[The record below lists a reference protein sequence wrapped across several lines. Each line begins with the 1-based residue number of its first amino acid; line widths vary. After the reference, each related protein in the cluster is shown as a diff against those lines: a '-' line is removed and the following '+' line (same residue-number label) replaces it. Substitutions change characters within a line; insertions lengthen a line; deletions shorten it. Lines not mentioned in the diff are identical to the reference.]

1 MCLYPL
7 YLLYMQIIPFPMQKK
22 KKKKEVFVYAR
33 ETVSQQ
39 K

>member
-22 KKKKEVFVYAR
+22 KKKEVFVYAR